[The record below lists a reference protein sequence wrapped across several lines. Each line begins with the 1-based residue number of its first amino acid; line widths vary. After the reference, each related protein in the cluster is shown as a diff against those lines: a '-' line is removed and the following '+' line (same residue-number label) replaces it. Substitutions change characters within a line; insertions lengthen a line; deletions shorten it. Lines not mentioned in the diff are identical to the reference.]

1 LPRAQDAALPAL
13 FVGLWSTGFI
23 FARLGLPYAQ
33 PFTFLA
39 VRLAVAAALLLV
51 IAVASGAAWP
61 RDAREAS
68 HIAVTGLLFHGAYLA
83 GVFEAIDHG
92 VATGIV
98 ALIAGLQPILTA
110 AIAGPLLGERIG
122 RLQWAGFVL
131 GFAGIAL
138 VVWDRYDA
146 HEGTPAG
153 FALAFLC
160 LAGITAGTLYQKR
173 FCSQHDLLAVT
184 VHQYLPTVVL
194 FGLVALLFETR
205 EVEWTVQ
212 FAAALLWLVLALSLG
227 AILLLT
233 FLIKHG
239 EASKVA
245 SLFYLVP
252 PVTAVMAWLLF
263 DEPLGWVKVAGIA
276 LVALGVW
283 LVMRQKPRD
292 PAL

>member
-1 LPRAQDAALPAL
+1 
-13 FVGLWSTGFI
+13 
-23 FARLGLPYAQ
+23 
-33 PFTFLA
+33 
-39 VRLAVAAALLLV
+39 
-51 IAVASGAAWP
+51 
-61 RDAREAS
+61 
-68 HIAVTGLLFHGAYLA
+68 
-83 GVFEAIDHG
+83 
-92 VATGIV
+92 
-98 ALIAGLQPILTA
+98 
-110 AIAGPLLGERIG
+110 
-122 RLQWAGFVL
+122 
-131 GFAGIAL
+131 
-138 VVWDRYDA
+138 
-146 HEGTPAG
+146 
-153 FALAFLC
+153 
-160 LAGITAGTLYQKR
+160 
-173 FCSQHDLLAVT
+173 
-184 VHQYLPTVVL
+184 VHQYLPTVAL

-212 FAAALLWLVLALSLG
+212 FVAALLWLVLALSLG